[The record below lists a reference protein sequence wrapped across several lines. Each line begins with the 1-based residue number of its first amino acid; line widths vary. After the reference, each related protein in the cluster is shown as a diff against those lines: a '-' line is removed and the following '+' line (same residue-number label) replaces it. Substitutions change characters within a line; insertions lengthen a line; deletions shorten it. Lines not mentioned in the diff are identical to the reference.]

1 MGILVLAR
9 VAGKS
14 IQGGGQGPAGRQ
26 GGMWAGTADRGRVSG
41 AHAKG
46 GWVGAEI
53 TGAEGERLIR
63 AGIRGT
69 RWGPAAAGQPHDV
82 SQTGGRISVTR
93 SRPRWQTGQR
103 SISSPVRRSIRA
115 RTDSVAGVAGAGGW
129 ASRRRQ
135 RASFA

>member
-14 IQGGGQGPAGRQ
+14 IQGGEQGPAG
-26 GGMWAGTADRGRVSG
+26 AT
-41 AHAKG
+41 
-46 GWVGAEI
+46 
-53 TGAEGERLIR
+53 GERLIR
-63 AGIRGT
+63 AGIRET
-69 RWGPAAAGQPHDV
+69 RWGPTAAGAPHDV

-115 RTDSVAGVAGAGGW
+115 RAGSGAGGGGGGGRGGGGGAGAGSAQ
-129 ASRRRQ
+129 ASRDECGWQGDQSAGCGRSRRG
-135 RASFA
+135 RRGGGSGG

>member
-14 IQGGGQGPAGRQ
+14 IQGGEQGPAGATGRAA
-26 GGMWAGTADRGRVSG
+26 GGCGGPRARGWSPRE
-41 AHAKG
+41 G
-46 GWVGAEI
+46 GWGGAEI

-63 AGIRGT
+63 AGIRET
-69 RWGPAAAGQPHDV
+69 RWGPTAAGAPHDV

-115 RTDSVAGVAGAGGW
+115 RTDSVAGGAGAGGW